1 LGVLC
6 LSLRRRERHPAAFTL
21 VELLVV
27 IAIIGILVALLLP
40 AIQAAREAA
49 RRSQCLNNLKQLS
62 LGCLNHESAQKRLP
76 AGFTTMDPPNTDVH
90 HTWASYIL
98 PYLEEATLFGTIDFS
113 IPSWMAWL
121 NEGGVHRKPKK
132 ATWLWTQLDIH
143 LCPSDQPRDI
153 HTGVAIAFAHAS
165 YLGNEGW
172 ASPWP
177 QGESEIEARMRIRA
191 LKITS
196 KNDPARSVDP
206 RGPFQKVFNSQN
218 EGLGLKAITD
228 GTSSTVMLGE
238 VRQYEGED
246 SRGLIYLASCLYD
259 QKYTPNTPA
268 LDEMEFCTDIGPG
281 DDKTGRINPSAPCS
295 SERGVYPRWTSQ
307 VARSQ
312 HPGGV
317 NVSFCDGH
325 TTFVP
330 DSVDLSVWRRLS
342 TRAGEETGTEL

>member
-1 LGVLC
+1 MMC
-6 LSLRRRERHPAAFTL
+6 LSLRRRERLDSAFTL

-49 RRSQCLNNLKQLS
+49 RRSQCLNNLRQLS
-62 LGCLNHESAQKRLP
+62 IGCLLHESAQKRLP
-76 AGFTTMDPPNTDVH
+76 AGFTSMNPPDTDVH

-98 PYLEEATLFGTIDFS
+98 PYLEEAAMFDTIDFK
-113 IPSWMAWL
+113 IPSWMAWH
-121 NEGGVHRKPKK
+121 NEGAVPRKPRK
-132 ATWLWTQLDIH
+132 AIWLWTQLNIH

-153 HTGVAIAFAHAS
+153 HTGIATVFAHAS

-177 QGESEIEARMRIRA
+177 QMESELEARMRIDD
-191 LKITS
+191 LKKIS
-196 KNDPARSVDP
+196 ILDQSGSADP
-206 RGPFQKVFNSQN
+206 RGPFQKVFNSKN
-218 EGLGLKAITD
+218 EGIAIKAIID
-228 GTSSTVMLGE
+228 GTNSTIMLGE

-246 SRGLIYLASCLYD
+246 SRGLLYLASCLYD

-268 LDEMEFCTDIGPG
+268 LDEMEFCTQIGPA
-281 DDKTGRINPSAPCS
+281 DDKNGTINPSAPCS
-295 SERGVYPRWTSQ
+295 SERGGGSRWTAQTS
-307 VARSQ
+307 RSQ

-342 TRAGEETGTEL
+342 TRAGQEAGIEL